1 MLELT
6 VMKLMNQRGREHN
19 ERGLNRDVDSSKF
32 IKSLLTSLFQRED
45 CALFGE
51 EGMVRFNGFN

>member
-1 MLELT
+1 MLNKFSMT
-6 VMKLMNQRGREHN
+6 YPFN